1 MMNEITSYKR
11 NPTIECWIK
20 HIVEGTYSIEEK
32 FLFTIFGKTKRV
44 RVVSSIIDK
53 REIINP
59 QSGNNEEYV
68 ENDGFEN
75 LRVEFDLD
83 DGTGLI
89 RAIIWRTNPENYKDF
104 NKGDIID
111 VIGLIRQW
119 KEFTSIS
126 PEIIRK
132 IDEPNYILLRD
143 AEIIKKIK
151 DGEIYD
157 IPEIENRGN
166 NIEDLSSEIQENN
179 LFETN
184 KTLNESND
192 LKERIYL
199 IIEKYSGKGE
209 RISFERLKQEIKLSD
224 KDLYSYLNILIKESR
239 IYESENN
246 NYEAF

>member
-1 MMNEITSYKR
+1 MNETPSYKR

-32 FLFTIFGKTKRV
+32 ILFTIFGKTKRV
-44 RVVSSIIDK
+44 RIVSSIIDK

-59 QSGNNEEYV
+59 QSGNTDEYV
-68 ENDGFEN
+68 EDEGFEN
-75 LRVEFDLD
+75 LRIEFDLD

-89 RAIIWRTNPENYKDF
+89 RAIIWRTDPENYKDF

-132 IDEPNYILLRD
+132 IDDPNFILLRNG
-143 AEIIKKIK
+143 EILKKIK
-151 DGEIYD
+151 NGEIYD
-157 IPEIENRGN
+157 IPEIEKTVND
-166 NIEDLSSEIQENN
+166 IEDLSSDIDVNK
-179 LFETN
+179 LFES
-184 KTLNESND
+184 KPTLNDSDD

-199 IIEKYSGKGE
+199 IIEEYSGKGMK
-209 RISFERLKQEIKLSD
+209 ISFERLKQELKVSD
-224 KDLYSYLNILIKESR
+224 NDLNLNLNILIRESR

>member
-1 MMNEITSYKR
+1 
-11 NPTIECWIK
+11 
-20 HIVEGTYSIEEK
+20 
-32 FLFTIFGKTKRV
+32 
-44 RVVSSIIDK
+44 
-53 REIINP
+53 
-59 QSGNNEEYV
+59 
-68 ENDGFEN
+68 
-75 LRVEFDLD
+75 
-83 DGTGLI
+83 
-89 RAIIWRTNPENYKDF
+89 
-104 NKGDIID
+104 
-111 VIGLIRQW
+111 
-119 KEFTSIS
+119 
-126 PEIIRK
+126 
-132 IDEPNYILLRD
+132 
-143 AEIIKKIK
+143 
-151 DGEIYD
+151 
-157 IPEIENRGN
+157 IENRGN